1 MARIALDES
10 MRPDQRK
17 PVLMIS
23 HGLDRRGPALH
34 VVASF
39 ALSSHLPAMNIS
51 VAVCTF
57 VPHLR
62 EDGIRMAL
70 HASNALVHSAQGE
83 VCLAVIEVG
92 YVPDRLPTAERMAVL
107 TRDLQRTVRTTSA
120 AWNRS
125 R

>member
-1 MARIALDES
+1 
-10 MRPDQRK
+10 
-17 PVLMIS
+17 
-23 HGLDRRGPALH
+23 
-34 VVASF
+34 
-39 ALSSHLPAMNIS
+39 MNIS

-70 HASNALVHSAQGE
+70 HASNALVHSAQWE
-83 VCLAVIEVG
+83 VRLAVIEVG